1 MPDRAFA
8 REYEGVTAWTLG
20 QMARNIARDLP
31 MGIYVNLGIGLPTL
45 VAAEMDPEKGIL
57 FHSENGI
64 LGLGPPPAD
73 GIGDPDLI
81 DAGKNRTT
89 VVPGGSFFSH
99 TDAFAMIRGGHI
111 DVSIMGAFQVSHGGD
126 LANWTIPSEKLPAVG
141 GAMDLAV
148 GARSIVAM
156 MTHTSSA
163 GQPKLVQQCSYPTT
177 ANGVV
182 KRVYTDLVVADVVG
196 DGFEVIEAAPGVSEE
211 LVSHF
216 TDATIKWCIE

>member
-1 MPDRAFA
+1 MSERAA
-8 REYEGVTAWTLG
+8 RQYDGVTAWTVRE
-20 QMARNIARDLP
+20 MAQNIARDLP
-31 MGIYVNLGIGLPTL
+31 AGIYVNLGIGLPTR
-45 VAAEMDPEKGIL
+45 VAGEVDPNKGIL

-64 LGLGPPPAD
+64 LGLGAPPED

-111 DVSIMGAFQVSHGGD
+111 DVSVMGAFQVSHGGD

-148 GARSIVAM
+148 GARSIIAM

-163 GQPKLVQQCSYPTT
+163 GQPKLVKECSYPTT
-177 ANGVV
+177 ATGVV
-182 KRVYTDLVVADVVG
+182 KRVYTDLVVADVVE
-196 DGFEVIEAAPGVSEE
+196 DGFAVIDAAPGVSED
-211 LVSHF
+211 LVDRFS
-216 TDATIKWCIE
+216 DGKIMWCIE